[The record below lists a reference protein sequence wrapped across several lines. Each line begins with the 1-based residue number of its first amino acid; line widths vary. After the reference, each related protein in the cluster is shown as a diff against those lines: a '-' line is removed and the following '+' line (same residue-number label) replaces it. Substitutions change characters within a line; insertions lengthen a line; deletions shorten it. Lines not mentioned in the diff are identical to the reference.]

1 MTETSPSSP
10 ISPHVI
16 IEIND
21 HQIDYSKLSSPPPLP
36 KSIFVN
42 EEDREEIYESSSV
55 VKKVFKTF
63 FNFKNL
69 LDEKL
74 IV

>member
-1 MTETSPSSP
+1 MTESSPSSP

-21 HQIDYSKLSSPPPLP
+21 HQIDYSKLSSPP
-36 KSIFVN
+36 KSTYVN
-42 EEDREEIYESSSV
+42 EEDREEVYRIEESSV